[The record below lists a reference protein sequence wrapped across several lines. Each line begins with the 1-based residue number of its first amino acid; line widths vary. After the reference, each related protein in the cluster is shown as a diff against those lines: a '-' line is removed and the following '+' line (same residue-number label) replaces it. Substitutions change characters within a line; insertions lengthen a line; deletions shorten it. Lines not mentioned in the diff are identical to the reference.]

1 MSKWE
6 IKLFSEKKK
15 KKERERGRRRKR
27 IKKKKRGGGN
37 KVQAVQNGSPTGP
50 ALCRVLWVEAGA
62 PRASAMRH

>member
-15 KKERERGRRRKR
+15 KREREEGGEKEL
-27 IKKKKRGGGN
+27 KKKKGGGKN
-37 KVQAVQNGSPTGP
+37 EVQAVQNGSPTGP